1 MLVFIDETWQTV
13 SNRRVGALGAVA
25 IEQSRYNDFCGSFY
39 AMKRDVLGAS
49 ELMHSEVK
57 GQTCFAR
64 AAFKR
69 QQLHGDSHWLVL
81 ADRLI
86 AILAACHAKVFVIWT
101 TNPELLL
108 LRNPRPAQVSKPYKR
123 LLFDLRS
130 LMEKEAPGHL
140 AMLSFDLRGTREDEA
155 TAAAI
160 QNYLVRTR
168 NGWKSHFLCIP
179 NFTVSSVSPGLQA
192 ADFVAFL
199 GARMGRNDRP
209 ELAPYIARIRGLAYE
224 FVPPTGS
231 TPRKSVRRLK

>member
-25 IEQSRYNDFCGSFY
+25 IAQDRYNDFCGSFY

-49 ELMHSEVK
+49 ELMHSEIK

-69 QQLHGDSHWLVL
+69 QQLHGDSHWLET
-81 ADRLI
+81 ADRLVG
-86 AILAACHAKVFVIWT
+86 ILAACQAKIFVTWT
-101 TNPELLL
+101 TNPELLQ
-108 LRNPRPAQVSKPYKR
+108 LRNPRPAQVSKPYKQ
-123 LLFDLRS
+123 LLFDLRA
-130 LMEKEAPGHL
+130 LMERQAPGRL
-140 AMLSFDLRGTREDEA
+140 AVLNFDLRGTREDEA

-168 NGWKSHFLCIP
+168 DGWQNYFLCIP
-179 NFTVSSVSPGLQA
+179 NFTVSSVSPGLQS

-199 GARMGRNDRP
+199 GARLGRNDRP
-209 ELAPYIARIRGLAYE
+209 ELAPYIARVRGLAYE
-224 FVPPTGS
+224 FVPPGRS
-231 TPRKSVRRLK
+231 RLRKSVRRLR

>member
-1 MLVFIDETWQTV
+1 MADRLQPA
-13 SNRRVGALGAVA
+13 VGALGAVA
-25 IEQSRYNDFCGSFY
+25 VAQGRYNDFCSQFY

-69 QQLHGDSHWLVL
+69 QDLHGDSHWLQV

-86 AILAACHAKVFVIWT
+86 AILAACQAKVFVIWT

-108 LRNPRPAQVSKPYKR
+108 LRNPRPAQVSKPHKQ
-123 LLFDLRS
+123 LLFDLRA
-130 LMEKEAPGHL
+130 LMENEAPGRL
-140 AMLSFDLRGTREDEA
+140 AALNFDLRGTREDEA

-168 NGWKSHFLCIP
+168 DGWKNHFLCIP

-192 ADFVAFL
+192 ADFAAFL

-224 FVPPTGS
+224 FFPTNRS
-231 TPRKSVRRLK
+231 TLRKSVRRLK